1 MKNNVIQA
9 SNEYVGKMIQ
19 ITAAAENSD
28 LSAIT
33 GVAYSG
39 DKFKQYWC
47 DYPLITDIAGIEV
60 SAQIPLLYNHLN
72 DPEFKLGEVRIQKT
86 EAQLLISG
94 GGVDP
99 KTPRGEMIIE
109 AGKNSNW
116 QLSHGADPIQ
126 CELVPEGEMRR
137 VNGRDQSGPFLH
149 VIKSRL
155 REVSVVAVGAD
166 SDTHLRIAASFQ
178 NKNSNL
184 HPTQTKGV
192 TMKKELVEFIR
203 AKYSLGT
210 ECDEAAIRA
219 HLAKIGTTV
228 EAMQSEL
235 DAKNKPQVAAKSD
248 PVKPV
253 QEPAIQAANPSGMTS
268 EMIEAA
274 AKAAAERAIAAAR
287 VAETSRIE
295 AINGITA
302 EYPEIRE
309 RAIAAGWTKEHTED
323 VISGVK
329 SVAAKL
335 PSATGNII
343 VRNGPAVDAKAIEA
357 ALCLQCGI
365 AEKTIIASC
374 GQQSIDVADAHLRG
388 LGLKDVLVE
397 AARIDGKAVG
407 VGFSNET
414 IRAAFSTVS
423 LPGILSNVANKRA
436 LQAFT
441 AQESIAEKLCSVGDL
456 ADFKEAERY
465 RITDI
470 GDLEIVQDGGEL
482 KDGSLGEDKA
492 VNKLDTY
499 GKTFTLT
506 RQMIYNDDLGEF
518 LKIPTAMGTRAKRK
532 IDQVFFTRL
541 LANPSQFD
549 GKSLFSA
556 DHGNYKAGATTALGV
571 DALEKAISLFLDQV
585 DSDGQPIAVEPKY
598 LLVPTVLFPMAQR
611 LCKSAVLLASGS
623 TDSTIPAS
631 NIIADYGLI
640 PVKSPYLANAKYSG
654 NSDTG
659 WYLFGD
665 PSQVDTFEIGYFQ
678 GRRVPTVEKGE
689 TNFNTLGMA
698 FRVYFD
704 FGVREQ
710 DHRGMTFFKGK
721 Q

>member
-1 MKNNVIQA
+1 
-9 SNEYVGKMIQ
+9 
-19 ITAAAENSD
+19 
-28 LSAIT
+28 
-33 GVAYSG
+33 
-39 DKFKQYWC
+39 
-47 DYPLITDIAGIEV
+47 
-60 SAQIPLLYNHLN
+60 
-72 DPEFKLGEVRIQKT
+72 
-86 EAQLLISG
+86 
-94 GGVDP
+94 
-99 KTPRGEMIIE
+99 
-109 AGKNSNW
+109 
-116 QLSHGADPIQ
+116 
-126 CELVPEGEMRR
+126 
-137 VNGRDQSGPFLH
+137 
-149 VIKSRL
+149 
-155 REVSVVAVGAD
+155 
-166 SDTHLRIAASFQ
+166 
-178 NKNSNL
+178 
-184 HPTQTKGV
+184 
-192 TMKKELVEFIR
+192 MKKELVEFIR
-203 AKYSLGT
+203 AKYSLGA

-228 EAMQSEL
+228 EAMQSEM
-235 DAKNKPQVAAKSD
+235 DAKNKPQVAAKAD
-248 PVKPV
+248 PVKPA

-287 VAETSRIE
+287 VAEASRIE

-329 SVAAKL
+329 AVAAKL

-365 AEKTIIASC
+365 AENTIIASC
-374 GQQSIDVADAHLRG
+374 GQQAMDIADGHLRG
-388 LGLKDVLVE
+388 LGLKDVMVE
-397 AARIDGKAVG
+397 AARIDGKSVG

-441 AQESIAEKLCSVGDL
+441 AQESIAEKLCSAGDI
-456 ADFKEAERY
+456 ADFKESERY

-482 KDGSLGEDKA
+482 KDGGLGEDKA
-492 VNKLDTY
+492 TNKLDTY

-541 LANPSQFD
+541 LANPTQGD
-549 GKSLFSA
+549 GNALFSA
-556 DHGNYKAGATTALGV
+556 AHNNYKAGATTALGV
-571 DALEKAISLFLDQV
+571 DSLEKAIALFLDQT
-585 DSDGQPIAVEPKY
+585 DSDGQPISVSPKF
-598 LLVPTVLFPMAQR
+598 LLVPTCLFPLAQR
-611 LCKSAVLLASGS
+611 LTMSALLVGGS
-623 TDSTIPAS
+623 TAAPAQNVIS
-631 NIIADYGLI
+631 NYNLL
-640 PVKSPYLANAKYSG
+640 PVASPYLANSKYTG

-689 TNFNTLGMA
+689 TNFNTLGMG

-710 DHRGMTFFKGK
+710 DHRGMVFFKGK

>member
-1 MKNNVIQA
+1 MKNKRITCA
-9 SNEYVGKMIQ
+9 DERMITLSDPAAKPGK
-19 ITAAAENSD
+19 D
-28 LSAIT
+28 LAKVD

-39 DKFKQYWC
+39 GTFRQVWDHR
-47 DYPLITDIAGIEV
+47 DMAVDLAGMELR
-60 SAQIPLLYNHLN
+60 SQIPLLLSHMNWPDCRLGVVTAVN
-72 DPEFKLGEVRIQKT
+72 DGK
-86 EAQLLISG
+86 QLAVSG
-94 GGVDP
+94 GIDLSDEQGRDIVE
-99 KTPRGEMIIE
+99 K
-109 AGKNSNW
+109 GKKYDW
-116 QLSHGADPIQ
+116 QLSIGADVI
-126 CELVPEGEMRR
+126 EAVDVPDGEERT
-137 VNGRDQSGPFLH
+137 VNGRVLKGPILL
-149 VIKSRL
+149 VTKSKL
-155 REVSVVAVGAD
+155 CEVSVVAVGAD

-203 AKYSLGT
+203 AKYSLGA

-228 EAMQSEL
+228 EAMQSEM
-235 DAKNKPQVAAKSD
+235 DAKNKPQVAAKAD
-248 PVKPV
+248 PVKPA
-253 QEPAIQAANPSGMTS
+253 QEPAIQAAAPSGMTS

-274 AKAAAERAIAAAR
+274 ANAAAERAIAAAR

-295 AINGITA
+295 AINGITV
-302 EYPEIRE
+302 EYPEIRD
-309 RAIAAGWTKEHTED
+309 RAIAAGWTKERTED

-365 AEKTIIASC
+365 AENTIIASC
-374 GQQSIDVADAHLRG
+374 GQQAMDIADGHLRG

-423 LPGILSNVANKRA
+423 LPGILSHVANKRA

-482 KDGSLGEDKA
+482 KDGSFGEDKA
-492 VNKLDTY
+492 TNKLTTY

-506 RQMIYNDDLGEF
+506 REMIYNDDLGEF
-518 LKIPTAMGTRAKRK
+518 LKIPTAMGARAKQK

-541 LANPSQFD
+541 LANPTQGD
-549 GKSLFSA
+549 GKALFSA
-556 DHGNYKAGATTALGV
+556 DHGNYKGGTTTALGV
-571 DALEKAISLFLDQV
+571 DALEEAISLFLDQV

-611 LCKSAVLLASGS
+611 LCKSAVLLASGE

-654 NSDTG
+654 NSKTG
-659 WYLFGD
+659 WYLFGE

>member
-1 MKNNVIQA
+1 MKNKRITCA
-9 SNEYVGKMIQ
+9 DERMITLSDPAAKPGKNLAKVDGI
-19 ITAAAENSD
+19 
-28 LSAIT
+28 
-33 GVAYSG
+33 AYSG
-39 DKFKQYWC
+39 GTFRQKWDSR
-47 DYPLITDIAGIEV
+47 DMAVDLAGMELR
-60 SAQIPLLYNHLN
+60 SQIPLLLSHMNWPDCRLGVVTAVN
-72 DPEFKLGEVRIQKT
+72 DGK
-86 EAQLLISG
+86 QLAVSG
-94 GGVDP
+94 GIDLSDEQGRDIVE
-99 KTPRGEMIIE
+99 K
-109 AGKNSNW
+109 GKNYDW
-116 QLSHGADPIQ
+116 QLSIGADVI
-126 CELVPEGEMRR
+126 EAVDVPDGEERT
-137 VNGRDQSGPFLH
+137 VNGRVLKGPILL
-149 VIKSRL
+149 VTKSKL
-155 REVSVVAVGAD
+155 CEVSVVAVGAD
-166 SDTHLRIAASFQ
+166 ADTHLRIAASFQ

-192 TMKKELVEFIR
+192 IMKKELVEFIR
-203 AKYSLGT
+203 AKYSLGA

-228 EAMQSEL
+228 EAMQSEM
-235 DAKNKPQVAAKSD
+235 DAKNKPQVAAKAD

-329 SVAAKL
+329 AVAAKL

-365 AEKTIIASC
+365 AENTIIASC
-374 GQQSIDVADAHLRG
+374 GQQAMDIADGHLRG

-397 AARIDGKAVG
+397 AARIDGKSVG

-423 LPGILSNVANKRA
+423 LSGILSNVANKRA

-441 AQESIAEKLCSVGDL
+441 AQESIAEKLCSAGDI
-456 ADFKEAERY
+456 ADFKESERY

-492 VNKLDTY
+492 TNKLDTY

-541 LANPSQFD
+541 LANPTQGD
-549 GKSLFSA
+549 GNALFSA
-556 DHGNYKAGATTALGV
+556 AHNNYKAGATTALGV
-571 DALEKAISLFLDQV
+571 DSLEKAIALFLDQT
-585 DSDGQPIAVEPKY
+585 DSDGQPISVSPKF
-598 LLVPTVLFPMAQR
+598 LLVPTCLFPLAQR
-611 LCKSAVLLASGS
+611 LTMSALLVGGS
-623 TDSTIPAS
+623 TAAPAQNVIS
-631 NIIADYGLI
+631 NYNLL
-640 PVKSPYLANAKYSG
+640 PVASPYLANSKYTG

-689 TNFNTLGMA
+689 TNFNTLGMG

-710 DHRGMTFFKGK
+710 DHRGMVFFKGK

>member
-1 MKNNVIQA
+1 MKNKRITCA
-9 SNEYVGKMIQ
+9 DERMITLSDPAAKPGKNLAKVDGI
-19 ITAAAENSD
+19 
-28 LSAIT
+28 
-33 GVAYSG
+33 AYSG
-39 DKFKQYWC
+39 GTFRQVWDSR
-47 DYPLITDIAGIEV
+47 DMAVDLAGMELR
-60 SAQIPLLYNHLN
+60 SQIPLLLSHMNWPDCRLGVVTAVN
-72 DPEFKLGEVRIQKT
+72 DGK
-86 EAQLLISG
+86 QLAVSG
-94 GGVDP
+94 GIDLSDEQGRDIVE
-99 KTPRGEMIIE
+99 K
-109 AGKNSNW
+109 GKKYDW
-116 QLSHGADPIQ
+116 QLSIGADVI
-126 CELVPEGEMRR
+126 EAVDVPDGEERT
-137 VNGRDQSGPFLH
+137 VNGRVLKGPILL
-149 VIKSRL
+149 VTKSKL
-155 REVSVVAVGAD
+155 CEVSVVAVGAD
-166 SDTHLRIAASFQ
+166 ADTHLRIAASFQ

-192 TMKKELVEFIR
+192 IMKKELVEFIR
-203 AKYSLGT
+203 AKYSLGA

-228 EAMQSEL
+228 EAMQSEM
-235 DAKNKPQVAAKSD
+235 DAKNKP
-248 PVKPV
+248 

-295 AINGITA
+295 AINSITA

-323 VISGVK
+323 VISGIK
-329 SVAAKL
+329 AVAAKL
-335 PSATGNII
+335 PGATGNII

-365 AEKTIIASC
+365 AENTIIASC
-374 GQQSIDVADAHLRG
+374 GQQAMDIADGHLRG
-388 LGLKDVLVE
+388 LGLKNVLVE
-397 AARIDGKAVG
+397 VARIEGKAVG
-407 VGFSNET
+407 VGFSNDT

-441 AQESIAEKLCSVGDL
+441 AQDSIAEKLCSAGDI
-456 ADFKEAERY
+456 ADFKESERY

-482 KDGSLGEDKA
+482 KDGGLGEDKA
-492 VNKLDTY
+492 TNKLDTY

-541 LANPSQFD
+541 LANPTQGD
-549 GKSLFSA
+549 GNALFSA
-556 DHGNYKAGATTALGV
+556 AHNNYKSGTTTALGV
-571 DALEKAISLFLDQV
+571 DSLEKAIAQFLDQT
-585 DSDGQPIAVEPKY
+585 DSDGQPISVSPKF
-598 LLVPTVLFPMAQR
+598 LLVPTCLFPLAQR
-611 LCKSAVLLASGS
+611 LTMSALLVSGS
-623 TDSTIPAS
+623 TAAPAQNVIS
-631 NIIADYGLI
+631 NYNLL
-640 PVKSPYLANAKYSG
+640 PVASPYLANSKYTG
-654 NSDTG
+654 NSETG
-659 WYLFGD
+659 FYLFGD
-665 PSQVDTFEIGYFQ
+665 PSHVDTFEIGYFQ
-678 GRRVPTVEKGE
+678 GRRTPTVETGE
-689 TNFNTLGMA
+689 TNFNTLGMG

-710 DHRGMTFFKGK
+710 DHRGMIFFKGK

>member
-1 MKNNVIQA
+1 MNNTRITCADERMITLSDPAAKPGKNLAKVDGI
-9 SNEYVGKMIQ
+9 
-19 ITAAAENSD
+19 
-28 LSAIT
+28 
-33 GVAYSG
+33 AYSG
-39 DKFKQYWC
+39 GTFRQVWDSR
-47 DYPLITDIAGIEV
+47 DMAVDLAGMELR
-60 SAQIPLLYNHLN
+60 SQIPLLLSHMNWPDCRLGVVTAVN
-72 DPEFKLGEVRIQKT
+72 DGK
-86 EAQLLISG
+86 QLAVSG
-94 GGVDP
+94 GIDLSDEQGRDIVE
-99 KTPRGEMIIE
+99 K
-109 AGKNSNW
+109 GKKYDW
-116 QLSHGADPIQ
+116 QLSIGADVI
-126 CELVPEGEMRR
+126 EAVNVPDGEERT
-137 VNGRDQSGPFLH
+137 VNGRVLKGPILL
-149 VIKSRL
+149 VTKSKL
-155 REVSVVAVGAD
+155 CEVSVVAVGAD
-166 SDTHLRIAASFQ
+166 ADTHLRIAASFQ

-192 TMKKELVEFIR
+192 IMKKELVEFIR
-203 AKYSLGT
+203 AKYSLGA

-228 EAMQSEL
+228 EAMQSEM
-235 DAKNKPQVAAKSD
+235 DAKNKPQVAAKAA
-248 PVKPV
+248 

-329 SVAAKL
+329 AVAAKL
-335 PSATGNII
+335 PGATGNII

-365 AEKTIIASC
+365 AENAIIASC
-374 GQQSIDVADAHLRG
+374 GQKAMDIADGHLRG
-388 LGLKDVLVE
+388 LGLKNVLVE
-397 AARIDGKAVG
+397 AARIEGKEVG
-407 VGFSNET
+407 VGFSNDT

-441 AQESIAEKLCSVGDL
+441 AQESIAEKLCSAGDI
-456 ADFKEAERY
+456 ADFKESERY

-482 KDGSLGEDKA
+482 KDGGLGEDKA
-492 VNKLDTY
+492 TNKLDTY

-541 LANPSQFD
+541 LANPTQGD
-549 GKSLFSA
+549 GNALFSA
-556 DHGNYKAGATTALGV
+556 AHNNYKAGATTALGV
-571 DALEKAISLFLDQV
+571 DSLEKAIALFLDQT
-585 DSDGQPIAVEPKY
+585 DSDGQPISVSPKF
-598 LLVPTVLFPMAQR
+598 LLVPTCLFPLAQR
-611 LCKSAVLLASGS
+611 LTMSALLVSGS
-623 TDSTIPAS
+623 TAAPAQNVIS
-631 NIIADYGLI
+631 NYNLL
-640 PVKSPYLANAKYSG
+640 PVASPYLANSKYTG
-654 NSDTG
+654 NSETG
-659 WYLFGD
+659 FYLFGD
-665 PSQVDTFEIGYFQ
+665 PSHVDTFEIGYFQ
-678 GRRVPTVEKGE
+678 GRRTPTVEKGE
-689 TNFNTLGMA
+689 TNFNTLGMG

-710 DHRGMTFFKGK
+710 DHRGMVFFKGK